1 MSVPNAGNYPTP
13 FGGMF
18 SRFYIGLVLQ
28 FLSWSLELLQRYS
41 GPYIAV
47 NSVDE
52 GGPVVS

>member
-13 FGGMF
+13 FRGMF
-18 SRFYIGLVLQ
+18 SQFYIGLVLQ
-28 FLSWSLELLQRYS
+28 FLSWSLELLQRCS
-41 GPYIAV
+41 GPYIVV